1 MSATTVEIY
10 NIRSGKIVN
19 LSRDMCEKT
28 SATAKV
34 IYTALNEKISQLLNT
49 SEPWHNCTSVGVSN
63 TSGNIGIQN

>member
-1 MSATTVEIY
+1 
-10 NIRSGKIVN
+10 
-19 LSRDMCEKT
+19 MCEKT